1 MPNWLSCTI
10 KKGMFSDEFTAIV
23 TTTNGEQVSVFV
35 PKDSTQDVRGES
47 GRVRVRVSERSGRF
61 MAVLPDEH
69 QSVVDVDSSQLQP
82 A

>member
-1 MPNWLSCTI
+1 MPKWLSCTI

-23 TTTNGEQVSVFV
+23 TTTSGDRVSVFV
-35 PKDSTQDVRGES
+35 PKEATQDVQGER

-61 MAVLPDEH
+61 IAVLPDEH
-69 QSVVDVDSSQLQP
+69 QSVVDVDSSQLVP